1 MPLGSL
7 HARTGLFWPLLLL
20 LCFCAVLPAQAQTF
34 PPLTG
39 HVVDQA
45 NILTPEQRAA
55 LDARLQAQEKQSGH
69 QLVVATIADL
79 QGYPIEDYGYRL
91 GRSWAI
97 GQKGLN
103 DGLILIVAPKDRRVR
118 IEVGYGLEPVV
129 TDALSSVIINSQ
141 IVPAFKAGDMAGGIN
156 AAVDALSGLIK
167 LPPDQAQ
174 ARAKAMVDK
183 AQQERGGDIP
193 FSLIFW
199 GIVLAVIVL
208 SMLRRRAGGQRYGG
222 GPIILWGPGSGG
234 GWGGGSGWSGGGG
247 GWGGGDG
254 GGFSGGGGSFG
265 GGGASGGW

>member
-1 MPLGSL
+1 MPLTRLQG
-7 HARTGLFWPLLLL
+7 RGGLLWPLLLL
-20 LCFCAVLPAQAQTF
+20 LALFCALPAGAQTF

-39 HVVDQA
+39 RVVDQA

-55 LDARLQAQEKQSGH
+55 LDAKLQAQEKQSGR
-69 QLVVATIADL
+69 QFVVATIADL

-103 DGLILIVAPKDRRVR
+103 DGLLLIVAPKDRRVR
-118 IEVGYGLEPVV
+118 IEVGYGLEPIV
-129 TDALSSVIINSQ
+129 TDALSSVVINTR
-141 IVPAFKAGDMAGGIN
+141 ILPAFKAGDMAGGIN
-156 AAVDALSGLIK
+156 AGVDALSELIR
-167 LPPDQAQ
+167 LPPAEAE
-174 ARAKAMVDK
+174 ARAKAIVDQARK
-183 AQQERGGDIP
+183 DQRDDIP

-199 GIVLAVIVL
+199 GVVLALILL
-208 SMLRRRAGGQRYGG
+208 SMLRRRAGGHRYGG

-234 GWGGGSGWSGGGG
+234 DWGGG
-247 GWGGGDG
+247 GWGGGGWGGGGG